1 MIITLIVAVVLIVG
15 IVLLTVDF
23 YTSVY
28 CSEAAVFT
36 TVIGAFAAV
45 VVGVCIIANFATLE
59 VNYEN
64 KIYEKEMLEYR
75 IEHYEPSAVG
85 NELLYNDVVE
95 FNNNLRII
103 KKWAANPWTNWFCN
117 HKIATIEY
125 INLELLELKETV
137 DGR

>member
-103 KKWAANPWTNWFCN
+103 KKWAASPWTNWFYN

-125 INLELLELKETV
+125 INLQLLELKETV

>member
-1 MIITLIVAVVLIVG
+1 MIIVLIVAATLIVG

-28 CSEAAVFT
+28 CSDAAVFT

-45 VVGVCIIANFATLE
+45 VVGVCILANFASLE
-59 VNYEN
+59 VRYEN

-75 IEHYEPSAVG
+75 IEHYESIAVG
-85 NELLYNDVVE
+85 NELLFDDIVE
-95 FNNNLRII
+95 FNNDLRVT
-103 KKWAANPWTNWFCN
+103 KKWAASPWMNWFYN

-125 INLELLELKETV
+125 INLELLGLKETV